1 MKKSGL
7 AKAGYDNAKSLLD
20 ILREMGETAAA
31 LWWRFFDWLAQVEW
45 RKLIIIWLL
54 LMLFA
59 MTPFGLPEQTTGFI
73 LLSLGLKVLAGG
85 KRKAEIEARDAT
97 SHADAEGL
105 ERRLVEAR
113 MAALQAQVEPHFL
126 FNTLALIGQLIET
139 DPPQA
144 ARIHQNL
151 IDYLRATLPQMRAK
165 GAGTLGRQIE
175 MSRAYLAIMQARMRS
190 RLAVSIDVP
199 DDMLSATFPVMMLQ
213 ILIENAIKH
222 GLEPKI
228 AGGRIDIRAR
238 VDGQMLQVDVID
250 DGIGFNVH
258 AGDGLGLANVRER
271 LRILYGSRAQLVIEA
286 PLTGGTRAGIRIPY
300 APDIFAGTFKGD
312 VAGDF
317 K

>member
-1 MKKSGL
+1 MKKSRL

-20 ILREMGETAAA
+20 IVREIGETAAS

-54 LMLFA
+54 LLILGL
-59 MTPFGLPEQTTGFI
+59 TPFGLPKQTVGFI

-85 KRKAEIEARDAT
+85 KRKAELEARDAT
-97 SHADAEGL
+97 SHADEEGL

-151 IDYLRATLPQMRAK
+151 IDYLRATLPQMRAR

-175 MSRAYLAIMQARMRS
+175 MSRAYLAIMQARMRT
-190 RLAVSIDVP
+190 RLAVSVDVP
-199 DDMLSATFPVMMLQ
+199 DHMLSATFPVMMLQ

-228 AGGRIDIRAR
+228 DGGRIDIRAN

-271 LRILYGSRAQLVIEA
+271 LRILYGQRAQLVIEA
-286 PLTGGTRAGIRIPY
+286 PLTGGTRASIRVPY
-300 APDIFAGTFKGD
+300 APDIFSDAAK
-312 VAGDF
+312 
-317 K
+317 

>member
-1 MKKSGL
+1 MKKHRL

-20 ILREMGETAAA
+20 IVREIVETGTS

-45 RKLIIIWLL
+45 RKLLMIWLL
-54 LMLFA
+54 LLLFGL
-59 MTPFGLPEQTTGFI
+59 TPFGLPKQTGAFI
-73 LLSLGLKVLAGG
+73 VLSFGLKVLAGG
-85 KRKAEIEARDAT
+85 KRKAELEAREAT
-97 SHADAEGL
+97 THADEEGM
-105 ERRLVEAR
+105 ERRVVEAR

-144 ARIHQNL
+144 ALIHQNL

-190 RLAVSIDVP
+190 RLAVSVDVP
-199 DDMLSATFPVMMLQ
+199 EDMLSATFPVMMLQ

-228 AGGRIDIRAR
+228 EGGRIDIRAAVEGR
-238 VDGQMLQVDVID
+238 TLQVDVID
-250 DGIGFNVH
+250 DGIGFNTH
-258 AGDGLGLANVRER
+258 AGDGIGLANVRER
-271 LRILYGSRAQLVIEA
+271 LRILYGNRAQLVIEA
-286 PLTGGTRAGIRIPY
+286 PLTGGTRASIRIPY
-300 APDIFAGTFKGD
+300 APDIFAGSAK
-312 VAGDF
+312 
-317 K
+317 

>member
-1 MKKSGL
+1 MKKNRL

-20 ILREMGETAAA
+20 IIREIGETAVS

-45 RKLIIIWLL
+45 RKLMMIWLL
-54 LMLFA
+54 LLILGL
-59 MTPFGLPEQTTGFI
+59 TPLGLPKQTAAFI
-73 LLSLGLKVLAGG
+73 FLSFGLKVLAGG

-97 SHADAEGL
+97 SHADEEGL

-165 GAGTLGRQIE
+165 GSGTLGRQIE

-190 RLAVSIDVP
+190 RLAVSVDVP
-199 DDMLSATFPVMMLQ
+199 EEMLSATFPVMMLQ

-228 AGGRIDIRAR
+228 EGGRIDIRAS

-250 DGIGFNVH
+250 DGIGFNIH
-258 AGDGLGLANVRER
+258 AGDGVGLANVRER
-271 LRILYGSRAQLVIEA
+271 LRILYGNRAQLVIEA
-286 PLTGGTRAGIRIPY
+286 PLTGGTRSSIRIPY
-300 APDIFAGTFKGD
+300 APDIFAGSAK
-312 VAGDF
+312 
-317 K
+317 